1 MIFFYPEELPVVAL
15 KDSICEA
22 ISDHQVVVVAGDTGS
37 GKTTQLPK
45 FCLELFGD
53 DPGLIGCT
61 QPRRIA
67 ATSVSSR
74 VAEELSDTGSL
85 VGYKIRFYDRTS
97 DSTRIKFMT
106 DGVLLA
112 ETRTD
117 PLLKKYKVI
126 ILDEAHERSL
136 NIDFLLGYIKRI
148 LPQRPDLKVI
158 ITSATIDTEAFAA
171 HFDNAPVVQVSGR
184 TYPVEV
190 SYRPPEDDET
200 GENYVEH
207 CAKAII
213 DVYHNRKPG
222 DILAFLPTEKDIRAC
237 CEFLEG
243 QVGQAAI
250 LPLYGRLPAGEQKR
264 IFQQRNA
271 TKIVVATNVA
281 ETSLTVPGIRYVVD
295 SGLARMSYY
304 NARAK
309 TTSLPVRKISRASC
323 DQRKGRCG
331 RVGPG
336 VCIRLYEQEDYNG
349 RDEYTLPEIKRSNL
363 AEVILKMISLNLG
376 KPEEFP
382 FIDPPFHG
390 AIRDGYRLLFELR
403 AITADN
409 RLTSDGHLMSR
420 LPIDPCIARV
430 LIEANRENCLEEI
443 TVIAAALAIQDPKVR
458 PAESENKADAAHQLY
473 HHPHSDFMVFL
484 NLWNHFHSEVGSS
497 KSWSKLKKYCKKQ
510 YLSFQRMR
518 EWFDL
523 HDQLVRLTK
532 QLKDFS
538 FNSKESS
545 YQQIH
550 KALCSGYL
558 RNIATHK
565 KGKIYQN
572 SSNQELMIFP
582 GSPQF
587 NSNPKWMVCSSFLET
602 NRLYGLTVADID
614 PDWLETLGSHLV
626 KYSWSNP
633 RYSKKSGQ
641 IIADEKVSLF
651 GLILVTSRVVNFPK
665 RAKKNRAEA
674 RDIFI
679 QEALLAGELVGNYR
693 FLDENLTLI
702 NKWRDEED
710 KIRNTSIVVDDS
722 SFYQFYADRL
732 PEDVYDR
739 PTLNRFLKRK
749 GHPALIM
756 KDEDIVNVAPDQSK
770 LAGFPDSVHTGS
782 QEIRV
787 DYSFSPGEDNDGVT
801 FLIPAMAVQHQSEH
815 FFQWLVPGLLHEKIT
830 YLLKGLPKK
839 LRKHLVP
846 VNVAADRI
854 HDELSMY
861 NGSLLNSMESA
872 VHKLYRIQVNRS
884 DWPSDFPPHLTPRYQ
899 LIDDKGDELC
909 SGRDIKTLIDEFAH
923 LGGGSRVSS
932 ADLSVK
938 NPLID
943 RYSEKHFSSYDFED
957 LPAALPLHS
966 NTNETVGFIYPY
978 LEPVPEKGA
987 VKIEFHQ
994 DRNEAA
1000 RLNVAGVEF
1009 FYRLHFSSEYKSV
1022 KKYISSLL
1030 TAPSFKSLISQGLT
1044 KKQLQDDLISYII
1057 RSLFVSIDGTIPDK
1071 ASFTDEVKRIKS
1083 EGFYKKGQQIA
1094 DGGAQLIRQKVDVHK
1109 HLAHFVALDKRKSSF
1124 TAEKVEQFQ
1133 HLLNGILPP
1142 SYFSDHIDRDVDSTS
1157 RQLQCLKLRLERF
1170 YANPL
1175 KDSEKEKLLQPY
1187 LRNYTELIQ
1196 KKDELGDE
1204 AAPLLSEYKKLIDEY
1219 RISLFAPEI
1228 KTRFP
1233 VSPKRLL
1240 KHKKLID
1247 SKC

>member
-1 MIFFYPEELPVVAL
+1 MNFFYPEELPVVAL

-74 VAEELSDTGSL
+74 VAEELGDTAL
-85 VGYKIRFYDRTS
+85 TVGYKIRFYDRTS
-97 DSTRIKFMT
+97 DTTKVKFMT

-148 LPQRPDLKVI
+148 LPKRPDLKVI
-158 ITSATIDTEAFAA
+158 ITSATIDTEAFSA
-171 HFDNAPVVQVSGR
+171 HFGNAPVVQVSGR

-190 SYRPPEDDET
+190 QYKPPGDDEA

-207 CAKAII
+207 CARAII

-264 IFQQRNA
+264 IFQQKSE

-304 NARAK
+304 NTRAK

-336 VCIRLYEQEDYNG
+336 VCIRLYDEEDYTG

-409 RLTSDGHLMSR
+409 QLTANGQLMSR

-430 LIEANRENCLEEI
+430 LIEANRENCLTEI
-443 TVIAAALAIQDPKVR
+443 VVIAAALAIQDPKVR
-458 PAESENKADAAHQLY
+458 PTESENKADIAHQIY
-473 HHPHSDFMVFL
+473 HHPHSDFMVYL
-484 NLWNHFHSEVGSS
+484 NMWNHFHSEAGSS
-497 KSWSKLKKYCKKQ
+497 RSWSKLKKYCKKQ
-510 YLSFQRMR
+510 FLSFQRMR

-523 HDQLVRLTK
+523 HDQLIRLTK
-532 QLKDFS
+532 ELKDFS
-538 FNSKESS
+538 FNEKESS

-565 KGKIYQN
+565 KGKLYQN

-587 NSNPKWMVCSSFLET
+587 KSSPKWMVCSSFLET

-614 PDWLETLGSHLV
+614 QDWLESLGSHLV
-626 KYSWSNP
+626 KYSWSTP

-651 GLILVTSRVVNFPK
+651 GLILISSRIVNFPK
-665 RAKKNRAEA
+665 RAKKNWTEA

-679 QEALLAGELVGNYR
+679 QDALIAGELQGNYR
-693 FLDENLTLI
+693 FLDNNLSLI
-702 NKWRDEED
+702 EKWRDEED

-722 SFYQFYADRL
+722 AFYQFYADRL
-732 PEDVYDR
+732 PADVYDR
-739 PTLNRFLKRK
+739 ATLNRFLKRK
-749 GHPALIM
+749 GHPTLM
-756 KDEDIVNVAPDQSK
+756 MRDEDIVNTTPDQSQ
-770 LAGFPDSVHTGS
+770 LAGFPDTVHTGS
-782 QEIRV
+782 QEIRLE
-787 DYSFSPGEDNDGVT
+787 YSFSPGKENDGVT

-854 HDELSMY
+854 HDELTMY

-884 DWPSDFPPHLTPRYQ
+884 DWPSDFPVHLTPRYQ
-899 LIDDKGDELC
+899 LIDDKGEPLC
-909 SGRDIKTLIDEFAH
+909 SGREIKTLIDKFSH
-923 LGGGSRVSS
+923 LGGGSKVNSE
-932 ADLSVK
+932 DLSVK

-943 RYSEKHFSSYDFED
+943 RYKDKHFSTYDFED
-957 LPAALPLHS
+957 LPDALPLYS
-966 NTNETVGFIYPY
+966 NNNKTIGFIYPY
-978 LEPVPEKGA
+978 LEPVVDKGA

-1000 RLNVAGVEF
+1000 RLNISGLEF

-1022 KKYISSLL
+1022 KQYISSLL

-1044 KKQLQDDLISYII
+1044 KKQLKDDLISYII
-1057 RSLFVSIDGTIPDK
+1057 RSLFISINGTIPDK
-1071 ASFTDEVKRIKS
+1071 HSFTHEIKQIKS
-1083 EGFYKKGQQIA
+1083 EGFYRKGQQIA
-1094 DGGAQLIRQKVDVHK
+1094 DTGAQLIRQKADVQK
-1109 HLAHFVALDKRKSSF
+1109 HLAHFVALDKRRSSF
-1124 TAEKVEQFQ
+1124 TTDKVKQFQ
-1133 HLLNGILPP
+1133 RLLGEILPP
-1142 SYFSDHIDRDVDSTS
+1142 DYFHNHSDSDADSTS
-1157 RQLQCLKLRLERF
+1157 RQLQCFKLRLERF

-1175 KDSEKEKLLQPY
+1175 KDTEKAKLLQPY
-1187 LRNYTELIQ
+1187 LTNYTRLIER
-1196 KKDELGDE
+1196 KDELSDE
-1204 AAPLLSEYKKLIDEY
+1204 IAPLVAEYKRLIDEY
-1219 RISLFAPEI
+1219 RISLFSPEI

-1233 VSPKRLL
+1233 ISPNRLQ